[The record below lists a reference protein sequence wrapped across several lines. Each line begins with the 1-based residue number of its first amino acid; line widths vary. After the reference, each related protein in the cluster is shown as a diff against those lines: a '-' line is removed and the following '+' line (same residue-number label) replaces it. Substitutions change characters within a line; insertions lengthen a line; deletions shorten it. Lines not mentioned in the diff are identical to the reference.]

1 MHTPLKA
8 ASAILVASLLCAP
21 VATAASTVEVLEL
34 ELDFICSSRAQRTVL
49 LTADSEAFLK
59 IPDDCPARGAEWKVS
74 LSCSK
79 ECSGKIRDAVGRT
92 LGTFSGPRSA
102 VGLTPAQQEG
112 PGAIHWV
119 RVAGVKRLSA
129 AAPELLWDVPLS
141 LTFRGDR
148 FASSYL
154 LDPSGSAVL
163 ASPVPG
169 SEATLSA
176 RVKALPKQ
184 KLQLQ
189 LLSGK
194 DLVFRQTVSLHEAI
208 SVECD
213 VLGEWCQ
220 GTATVTL
227 EPHRPQQLDARA
239 EE

>member
-1 MHTPLKA
+1 
-8 ASAILVASLLCAP
+8 
-21 VATAASTVEVLEL
+21 
-34 ELDFICSSRAQRTVL
+34 
-49 LTADSEAFLK
+49 
-59 IPDDCPARGAEWKVS
+59 
-74 LSCSK
+74 
-79 ECSGKIRDAVGRT
+79 
-92 LGTFSGPRSA
+92 
-102 VGLTPAQQEG
+102 
-112 PGAIHWV
+112 
-119 RVAGVKRLSA
+119 
-129 AAPELLWDVPLS
+129 ELLWDVPLS

-154 LDPSGSAVL
+154 LAPSGSAVL

-213 VLGEWCQ
+213 VLGEGRQ
-220 GTATVTL
+220 GAATVTL
-227 EPHRPQQLDARA
+227 ERHRPQQLDVRA
-239 EE
+239 EEGGRTGRHLRDQRTESPGRSWRASAQLSPHAPQGIE